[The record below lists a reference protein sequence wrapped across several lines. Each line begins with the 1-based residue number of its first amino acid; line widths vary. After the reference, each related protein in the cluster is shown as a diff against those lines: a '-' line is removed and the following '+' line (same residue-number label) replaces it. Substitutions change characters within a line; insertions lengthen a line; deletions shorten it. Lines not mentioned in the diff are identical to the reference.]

1 MHRLLTVPKEEGDKM
16 NYIPHTEK
24 SSLIRTDG
32 KIYSV
37 ICIQYG
43 CLFPL
48 MQDNNQHI
56 LQKEISRTL
65 SLSQLISLLIW
76 HLGFTGNKLLGL
88 PKQLSHDTESECY
101 MRNKY
106 LLCSLFCSSS
116 RAMNH
121 VAFFECVLYIFSCIF
136 PNSSKQPL
144 VFMYFLLF
152 SRLAVYTKTGWCW
165 VVRHSEDRVCIHFD
179 HRLHHHCCVVFTC
192 SITTIKGALH
202 AFYEQTWWFHEGC
215 WLETGDK
222 KTLSHIWSL
231 KGAVI

>member
-65 SLSQLISLLIW
+65 SLSLSSFHFLYGILALQEIS
-76 HLGFTGNKLLGL
+76 F
-88 PKQLSHDTESECY
+88 
-101 MRNKY
+101 
-106 LLCSLFCSSS
+106 
-116 RAMNH
+116 
-121 VAFFECVLYIFSCIF
+121 
-136 PNSSKQPL
+136 
-144 VFMYFLLF
+144 
-152 SRLAVYTKTGWCW
+152 
-165 VVRHSEDRVCIHFD
+165 
-179 HRLHHHCCVVFTC
+179 
-192 SITTIKGALH
+192 
-202 AFYEQTWWFHEGC
+202 
-215 WLETGDK
+215 
-222 KTLSHIWSL
+222 
-231 KGAVI
+231 